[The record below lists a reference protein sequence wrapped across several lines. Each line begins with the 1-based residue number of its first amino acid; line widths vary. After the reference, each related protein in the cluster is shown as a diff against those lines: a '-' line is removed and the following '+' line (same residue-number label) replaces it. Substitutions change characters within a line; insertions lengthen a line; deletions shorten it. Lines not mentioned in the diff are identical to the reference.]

1 MYREHANPHSS
12 VFVPISPRLKLLGL
26 DFEGV
31 SGRVRF
37 TANGDRENP
46 QFSIFNYKLWNAGET
61 MGETT
66 SWVDVGSVGS
76 EIGSAAIDIREV
88 CFADVGCGLNSAPN
102 DSYPVPDPIPNK
114 LARWVP
120 TVISIIAVL
129 LVGVTFRYILVAR
142 KKKELAS
149 QMTAI
154 QKKMEAMKN
163 IDTELMDIG
172 QIVEEAKKRQAS
184 LITKRA
190 ALQDTPSTWSDS
202 LETLVPISP
211 EDEEYW
217 SVFTKMRETL
227 PNVHISSLW
236 RVQNSSLWSYYSFH
250 KDRLEMNNIPSNERR
265 VWHGTSSLDPSVVY
279 NDQMDGFMMQF
290 AAEGLW
296 GRGIYFADKAAYSKN
311 YSHTPAKKSQ
321 TNARQNPKKGE
332 SEMFLARLLVGKET
346 KLAQNRSLTVPP
358 TDSSS
363 GLKYNSVTGHTNG
376 SQVWIVYENGRAYP
390 EYLVRYYTGSR
401 DASRSPYES
410 KAEASKKSKK
420 WKTSDFELD
429 VPTISTQLNADMS
442 HGFWEY
448 LSDSGWVAYDTFNQT
463 LIEKTFQES
472 TRNAAA
478 SGVVVIKGPQWEYE
492 VDVENKTQTNVQ
504 HAACK
509 QRTIRFHPT
518 CLQAP

>member
-332 SEMFLARLLVGKET
+332 SEMFLARLLVGKI
-346 KLAQNRSLTVPP
+346 L
-358 TDSSS
+358 
-363 GLKYNSVTGHTNG
+363 
-376 SQVWIVYENGRAYP
+376 
-390 EYLVRYYTGSR
+390 
-401 DASRSPYES
+401 
-410 KAEASKKSKK
+410 
-420 WKTSDFELD
+420 F
-429 VPTISTQLNADMS
+429 
-442 HGFWEY
+442 
-448 LSDSGWVAYDTFNQT
+448 QT
-463 LIEKTFQES
+463 LS
-472 TRNAAA
+472 
-478 SGVVVIKGPQWEYE
+478 SP
-492 VDVENKTQTNVQ
+492 
-504 HAACK
+504 
-509 QRTIRFHPT
+509 
-518 CLQAP
+518 APM